1 MIDFLLCQA
10 EVPESVHQLV
20 ETILMEDRTPI
31 SNFDWAGFI
40 VSGIIALVVSI
51 WALFVSIWSYKYTKW
66 TYDEQKIVAKNTQLL
81 NSQSQ
86 YGIMINLV
94 RHLYRNFVCM
104 LAITNKIRIS
114 GYKVYPAEI
123 HLQKAKVSLDDI
135 HLELFKG
142 DEDIYAKLY
151 DLVLQLR
158 NYNLELDAAMAHF
171 MRKDLKP
178 EVKEYDIRTLL
189 LKPGQLADQ
198 IVEALAV
205 AYKGEYT
212 LVEIRKDALE
222 KVYASHNG
230 NVKRNEGCEQW
241 DKIGSFVD
249 YTNKDN
255 KFLSTIFKDREDEFF
270 DMLNKDARIECG
282 KNTEGEFKLLFIE
295 FDE

>member
-1 MIDFLLCQA
+1 MFDFLLCQA
-10 EVPESVHQLV
+10 EAPESVHQLV
-20 ETILMEDRTPI
+20 ETILMEDRTPV

-40 VSGIIALVVSI
+40 LSGIIALVVSI

-94 RHLYRNFVCM
+94 RHLYRNFVVM
-104 LAITNKIRIS
+104 WAITNKMRIS
-114 GYKVYPAEI
+114 GYKIYPAEI

-158 NYNLELDAAMAHF
+158 NYNLELDAATAHF
-171 MRKDLKP
+171 MRSDLKP

-198 IVEALAV
+198 IVKALAV

-212 LVEIRKDALE
+212 LVEIRKDAIE
-222 KVYASHNG
+222 KVVQSHTG
-230 NVKRNEGCEQW
+230 NIKNNEGCEKW
-241 DKIGSFVD
+241 DKIGNFKD
-249 YTNKDN
+249 YDN
-255 KFLSTIFKDREDEFF
+255 KKNKYFETIFKDREDEFLK
-270 DMLNKDARIECG
+270 MLNEDAKIECG
-282 KNTEGEFKLLFIE
+282 KNKEGEFKLLFIE
-295 FDE
+295 L

>member
-1 MIDFLLCQA
+1 MIDFLFCQA
-10 EVPESVHQLV
+10 EISESVHQCV
-20 ETILMEDRTPI
+20 ETILMEDRTPV
-31 SNFDWAGFI
+31 SNFDLMGFI
-40 VSGIIALVVSI
+40 VSGIVALVVSI
-51 WALFVSIWSYKYTKW
+51 WALVVSIWSYKYTKW

-94 RHLYRNFVCM
+94 RHLYRNFVVM
-104 LAITNKIRIS
+104 WAITNKMRIL

-158 NYNLELDAAMAHF
+158 NYNLELDAATAHF
-171 MRKDLKP
+171 MRSDLKP

-198 IVEALAV
+198 IVKALAV

-212 LVEIRKDALE
+212 LVEIRKDAIE
-222 KVYASHNG
+222 KVVESHTG
-230 NVKRNEGCEQW
+230 NIKYNAGCEPW
-241 DKIGSFVD
+241 DRIGDFKP
-249 YTNKDN
+249 YDN
-255 KFLSTIFKDREDEFF
+255 KGNKYFETIFKDREDEFLK
-270 DMLNKDARIECG
+270 MLNEDAKIECG
-282 KNTEGEFKLLFIE
+282 KNKEGEFKLLFIE
-295 FDE
+295 L

>member
-1 MIDFLLCQA
+1 
-10 EVPESVHQLV
+10 
-20 ETILMEDRTPI
+20 MEDRTPV
-31 SNFDWAGFI
+31 SNFDLMGFI
-40 VSGIIALVVSI
+40 VSGIVALVVSI
-51 WALFVSIWSYKYTKW
+51 WALVVSIWSYKYTKW

-94 RHLYRNFVCM
+94 RHLYRNFVVM
-104 LAITNKIRIS
+104 WAITNKMRIL

-158 NYNLELDAAMAHF
+158 NYNLELDAATAHF
-171 MRKDLKP
+171 MRSDLKP

-198 IVEALAV
+198 IVKALAV

-212 LVEIRKDALE
+212 LVEIRKDAIE
-222 KVYASHNG
+222 KVVESHTG
-230 NVKRNEGCEQW
+230 NIKYNAGCEPW
-241 DKIGSFVD
+241 DRIGDFKP
-249 YTNKDN
+249 YDN
-255 KFLSTIFKDREDEFF
+255 KGNKYFETIFKDREDEFLE
-270 DMLNKDARIECG
+270 MLNEDAKIECG
-282 KNTEGEFKLLFIE
+282 KNKEGEFKLLFIE
-295 FDE
+295 L

>member
-1 MIDFLLCQA
+1 MFDFLLCQA
-10 EVPESVHQLV
+10 EAPEGVHQLV
-20 ETILMEDRTPI
+20 ETILMEDRTPV

-40 VSGIIALVVSI
+40 LSGIIALVVSI

-94 RHLYRNFVCM
+94 RHLYRNFVVM
-104 LAITNKIRIS
+104 WAITNKMRIS
-114 GYKVYPAEI
+114 DYKVYPAEI

-158 NYNLELDAAMAHF
+158 NYNLELDAATAHF

-198 IVEALAV
+198 IVKALAV

-212 LVEIRKDALE
+212 LVEIRKDAIE
-222 KVYASHNG
+222 KVVQSHAG
-230 NVKRNEGCEQW
+230 NIKNNEGCEQW
-241 DKIGSFVD
+241 DKIGSFKD
-249 YTNKDN
+249 YDN
-255 KFLSTIFKDREDEFF
+255 KKNKYFETIFKDREDEFLK
-270 DMLNKDARIECG
+270 MLNEDARIECG
-282 KNTEGEFKLLFIE
+282 KNKEGEFKLLFIE
-295 FDE
+295 L

>member
-10 EVPESVHQLV
+10 EVPDSVHQLV

-51 WALFVSIWSYKYTKW
+51 CALFVSIWSYKYTKW

-81 NSQSQ
+81 NSKSQ
-86 YGIMINLV
+86 YGIMVNLV
-94 RHLYRNFVCM
+94 RHLYRNLVCM

-114 GYKVYPAEI
+114 DYKVYPAEI

-135 HLELFKG
+135 HLELYAG
-142 DEDIYAKLY
+142 DDDIYAKLY

-171 MRKDLKP
+171 ANKDLKD

-189 LKPGQLADQ
+189 LKPGQLANQ
-198 IVEALAV
+198 IVEVLSI
-205 AYKGEYT
+205 AYNGEYT
-212 LVEIRKDALE
+212 LDEIKNDAIE
-222 KVYASHNG
+222 KVIQSHQKNLE
-230 NVKRNEGCEQW
+230 NNAGCEQW

-270 DMLNKDARIECG
+270 KMLNEDARIECG